1 MKRMLIAL
9 MAIVMISITPSVFG
23 SISFDNA
30 NSNQNEANT
39 TCTFDLDLAVDDFVV
54 VGVGIKGTGT
64 VTSITDEDTNTW
76 TSQRID
82 DSGTERT
89 ELFTTIVTTTNTI
102 NTITINISPT
112 SDIVCGGIVYTGV
125 DTTNPVAEA
134 TGTFGT
140 SSSSSLSLTVD
151 ADNAIVGI
159 VLDAWN
165 IVDIYSG
172 TGTWNNQWDET
183 NGGGNKFSGSSAE
196 QVFTT
201 AGLKTQTVDI
211 GANRAFAHSMIEVN
225 AKADDVILSESL
237 SISDSLVIVHT
248 PAPVSFDV
256 TLTES
261 LSITDVVNTTSH
273 FQTTLTDSM
282 SISDEVITSSHFKT
296 TLTDFMTLIDE
307 VNTQS
312 HFKPILTDSISI
324 IDVANTSTSF
334 NIILIDLLSIT
345 DEIIGSTISS
355 FEVTLIES
363 LSLSD
368 DTLVNTAFEVTL
380 VDSMSIT
387 DEVITN
393 TSFKTILTES
403 LSLSDLVTTN
413 TTSELSVTLIES
425 LSLSDVINTS
435 SNFEVNLIESL
446 SLTDEIISNT
456 TSDLEVTLIE
466 SLSLSDGVNTT
477 SNFEVS
483 LIESLSLTD
492 EIVTNTTSVFEVIL
506 IESISITDSII
517 VNTVSHFEVTLTDSL
532 SIIDEI
538 IIVHTLEPLAFDVIL
553 IESLSV
559 TDEIIVVHVPASL
572 VLEITLVES
581 LSVSDE
587 IIIVHTPAT
596 GTSFKTLTNSISISD
611 TIIVLLNG
619 EPVGEIQVVTSGG
632 GDSDHKWRTKPTF
645 GKDHD
650 NIKQIVVDGFI
661 LNGERI
667 TITDN
672 FYTSYPIIELETGI
686 KYKMSAKAYSPKGLK
701 IVEFLFGMP
710 EVGKAHEAEATIE
723 VWLKS
728 DNYPLAHNVT
738 YFPVDKVINQK
749 DNIINDDVVA
759 AYTNDKCNNVDTMIC
774 QTVMVFLR
782 FNETPLN
789 NVFGIKAID
798 EAGRYIITAFNDGI
812 RVNGESFNP
821 PKKEFMAYGKL
832 GLLEMT
838 QVDKKNNV
846 WTSPYGINYTR
857 NNVNSWIQITPSEF
871 PIVID
876 DWNVDTRMASYWN
889 DMILLEQTKAKLVFD
904 SSKIQKE
911 EFEGGK

>member
-54 VGVGIKGTGT
+54 IGVGIKGTGT

-82 DSGTERT
+82 DAGTERT

-102 NTITINISPT
+102 NTITINVSPT

-125 DTTNPVAEA
+125 DTTNPVAES

-140 SSSSSLSLTVD
+140 ATSHSLSLTVD
-151 ADNAIVGI
+151 ADNAIVSI

-165 IVDIYSG
+165 IVDVYSG

-225 AKADDVILSESL
+225 AKADAVILSESL

-256 TLTES
+256 TITES
-261 LSITDVVNTTSH
+261 LSITDIVNTTAH
-273 FQTTLTDSM
+273 FQTTLADSM
-282 SISDEVITSSHFKT
+282 SISDEVIVSAHFKT
-296 TLTDFMTLIDE
+296 TLTDFMTITDE

-324 IDVANTSTSF
+324 IDVVNTSTSF
-334 NIILIDLLSIT
+334 NVILIDSLSII
-345 DEIIGSTISS
+345 DEITGNTTSV
-355 FEVTLIES
+355 FGVTLIES

-368 DTLVNTAFEVTL
+368 ETLVNIAFEVTL
-380 VDSMSIT
+380 IDSMSIT

-403 LSLSDLVTTN
+403 LSLSDSVTTN
-413 TTSELSVTLIES
+413 TTSDLNVTLIES
-425 LSLSDVINTS
+425 LSLSDVINTTS
-435 SNFEVNLIESL
+435 HFEVN
-446 SLTDEIISNT
+446 
-456 TSDLEVTLIE
+456 
-466 SLSLSDGVNTT
+466 
-477 SNFEVS
+477 

-532 SIIDEI
+532 SITDEI
-538 IIVHTLEPLAFDVIL
+538 IIVHTLEPLTFDVIL

-559 TDEIIVVHVPASL
+559 TDEIIIVHVPASL
-572 VLEITLVES
+572 VLEVTLVES
-581 LSVSDE
+581 LSLSDE
-587 IIIVHTPAT
+587 IIVVHTPAT
-596 GTSFKTLTNSISISD
+596 GTSFETLTNSMSISD
-611 TIIVLLNG
+611 VIIVLLNG

-650 NIKQIVVDGFI
+650 NIKQIVTDGFI
-661 LNGERI
+661 LNDARI

-672 FYTSYPIIELETGI
+672 FHTSYPLIELETGV
-686 KYKMSAKAYSPKGLK
+686 KYKMSAKAYSPRGLK
-701 IVEFLFGMP
+701 LIEFMFGIP
-710 EVGKAHEAEATIE
+710 EVGKAYEAEATIE

-728 DNYPLAHNVT
+728 NNYPLAHNVT

-812 RVNGESFNP
+812 RVNGESLNP

-838 QVDKKNNV
+838 QVDKKNNI

-876 DWNVDTRMASYWN
+876 DWNVDTRMASYW
-889 DMILLEQTKAKLVFD
+889 DEMILLEQAKAKFVFD